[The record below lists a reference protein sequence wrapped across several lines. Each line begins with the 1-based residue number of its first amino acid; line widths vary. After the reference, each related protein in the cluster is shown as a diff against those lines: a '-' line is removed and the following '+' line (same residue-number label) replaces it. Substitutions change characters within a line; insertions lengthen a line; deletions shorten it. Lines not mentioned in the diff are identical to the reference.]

1 MAGRGSGLL
10 DVVHT
15 DLEVLECQ
23 DTVGV
28 SLTGCDGGCSSAE
41 LGDLLVV
48 GGDLGQVLPA
58 LVGGQVKAL
67 NALDLKRS
75 AFQCSSQTFGV
86 LALQAVAFL
95 ARLVVGELVDGQRG
109 LLVLVNGAR
118 VLRGVWGSRSGRL
131 LGATALVCILSNGS
145 ADARTGDHEARCN
158 CCNERLLELVH
169 ISSFRQSPVSLIA
182 PVSVW
187 SRWRR

>member
-1 MAGRGSGLL
+1 MASRGSGLL

-48 GGDLGQVLPA
+48 GVDLGQVLPA

-67 NALDLKRS
+67 NALDLKLC
-75 AFQCSSQTFGV
+75 AFQCSSQTFVV

-95 ARLVVGELVDGQRG
+95 ARLIVGELVDGQRG
-109 LLVLVNGAR
+109 LLVFVDGAR
-118 VLRGVWGSRSGRL
+118 GIRCIRGVQG
-131 LGATALVCILSNGS
+131 
-145 ADARTGDHEARCN
+145 
-158 CCNERLLELVH
+158 
-169 ISSFRQSPVSLIA
+169 
-182 PVSVW
+182 
-187 SRWRR
+187 